1 MFTDSSDPRA
11 FTAIP
16 ITSKLD
22 FWRAFKKGMA
32 TRKVG
37 GATHSES
44 SRSHFSLI
52 FSVTRIERKKDIST
66 GTWKVYN
73 KVTSYLSVS
82 DLAGSEKTQEV
93 QSILQRQHAS
103 PAKLALG
110 LKESKEI
117 NSALDG
123 IQVTMDRIR
132 KKINK
137 SAKEQKEPV
146 RECVLIAVL
155 LVVIVIT
162 ASHPY
167 SRTHTVTH
175 HFLPL
180 LSFLRTND
188 YTMIAL
194 VTTNGGDIYVYR
206 IGTRIECS
214 KTIYSRVYFVRR

>member
-1 MFTDSSDPRA
+1 MALQYVSDELRA
-11 FTAIP
+11 DISIVRA
-16 ITSKLD
+16 
-22 FWRAFKKGMA
+22 AFKA
-32 TRKVG
+32 
-37 GATHSES
+37 
-44 SRSHFSLI
+44 SRGRALRFASKSAVLY
-52 FSVTRIERKKDIST
+52 V
-66 GTWKVYN
+66 
-73 KVTSYLSVS
+73 
-82 DLAGSEKTQEV
+82 LASN
-93 QSILQRQHAS
+93 AN
-103 PAKLALG
+103 AL
-110 LKESKEI
+110 KY
-117 NSALDG
+117 
-123 IQVTMDRIR
+123 
-132 KKINK
+132 K